1 MTSQTVFISS
11 RLDELE
17 DERQKVEDG
26 INELWNQE
34 NMPFKV
40 WDWKKAKEIPSGKN
54 ADEIQSE
61 GVRNSDIYVLILG
74 SEYGNFEYGESSTH
88 KEYKIASSNIEE
100 DCILLYISEV
110 EDKEEKLDRW
120 IREFK
125 EKRKPS
131 YKLFKNPDDLKN
143 LVKIRL
149 RDLWNK
155 EKGKANKVDVNGK
168 LPDIRVEVGIV
179 RASDGRNFISL
190 EAKNHDKNPI
200 FLSYPK
206 IMILNSREY
215 FPIIQDSVNHLS
227 VPTGELKPGD
237 SRLVLV
243 DPNELGIDNLDRF
256 ENVIFPDKIGRE
268 FKGSA
273 KATLKIIE
281 EWKSA
286 EASRT
291 HGGI

>member
-1 MTSQTVFISS
+1 MISQTVFISS
-11 RLDELE
+11 RIDELKE
-17 DERQKVEDG
+17 ERKKVEDG

-74 SEYGNFEYGESSTH
+74 SEYGNFEYGESPTH

-100 DCILLYISEV
+100 DCILLYINEF

-120 IREFK
+120 ISEFK
-125 EKRKPS
+125 ENHKPS
-131 YKLFKNPDDLKN
+131 YKLFRNPDELKN
-143 LVKIRL
+143 LVQNRL

-155 EKGKANKVDVNGK
+155 EKGNENKVDINGK
-168 LPDIRVEVGIV
+168 LPDIRVEVSLV
-179 RASDGRNFISL
+179 FAPDGRYFISL
-190 EAKNHDKNPI
+190 EAQNNDKNPI
-200 FLSYPK
+200 FLSFPK
-206 IMILNSREY
+206 ITILNSKEY
-215 FPIIQDSVNHLS
+215 FPIIQDSARHLP

-237 SRLVLV
+237 SRVV
-243 DPNELGIDNLDRF
+243 FIDPNELGIDNIDRL

-273 KATLKIIE
+273 KATLKVIE
-281 EWKSA
+281 AWKSE

-291 HGGI
+291 HDGI

>member
-1 MTSQTVFISS
+1 MISQTVFISS
-11 RLDELE
+11 RLEELE
-17 DERQKVEDG
+17 EERKKVEDG

-74 SEYGNFEYGESSTH
+74 SEYGNFEYEESSTH

-100 DCILLYISEV
+100 DCILIYINEF

-120 IREFK
+120 ISEFK
-125 EKRKPS
+125 EKHKPS
-131 YKLFKNPDDLKN
+131 YKLFKNPDELKN

-155 EKGKANKVDVNGK
+155 ENGKVNKVDVNGK
-168 LPDIRVEVGIV
+168 LQDIKVKVDLV
-179 RASDGRNFISL
+179 FAPDGRIFICL
-190 EAKNHDKNPI
+190 EAQNHDKNPI

-206 IMILNSREY
+206 ITILNSKEY
-215 FPIIQDSVNHLS
+215 FPIIQDSASNLP

-237 SRLVLV
+237 SRLVFV
-243 DPNELGIDNLDRF
+243 DPNELGIDNIDRL

-273 KATLKIIE
+273 KATLKAIE
-281 EWKSA
+281 ALKSA
-286 EASRT
+286 EVSKT
-291 HGGI
+291 HDRI